1 MRTKCKKTGE
11 NRKCCIREINTVKCR
26 KEMGCALMTIHEK
39 GYAKLNYSLD
49 VRAKRTDGYHDLT
62 MVMGSVSL
70 WDDVEVSLRSD
81 GQIEARCSLPWLPRD
96 ERNLAV
102 RAARVFFD
110 AMNDPLCGADIR
122 IKKRVPVGAG
132 MAGGS
137 TDAAAVLRAL
147 NALTGMNFSVERLRD
162 LALAVGSDVPYC
174 ITGGMMLAEGRGE
187 VLSPL
192 PELPGGWIVIC
203 KPPFSVSTAELF
215 GRIDK
220 RRITAHPDTQG
231 LCAALRA
238 GDLSGVARRMYNV
251 FEEALPRSSA
261 EIGSIRGTLLGAGAL
276 GAVMTGTG
284 SAVFGVFED
293 RAAAAAAH
301 DGLSRTYRECF
312 LVRPVDML
320 KMGKS

>member
-1 MRTKCKKTGE
+1 
-11 NRKCCIREINTVKCR
+11 
-26 KEMGCALMTIHEK
+26 MGCVLMTIHEK

-49 VRAKRTDGYHDLT
+49 VRAKRADGYHDLT

-70 WDDVEVSLRSD
+70 WDDVEVSLRGD
-81 GQIEARCSLPWLPRD
+81 GRIEARCSLPWLPRD
-96 ERNLAV
+96 GRNLAV

-110 AMNDPLCGADIR
+110 AMNDPLCGADIH

-147 NALTGMNFSVERLRD
+147 NALTGVNFSVERLRD

-238 GDLSGVARRMYNV
+238 GDLCGVARRMYNV

-312 LVRPVDML
+312 LVRPVDRL
-320 KMGKS
+320 ELEKS

>member
-1 MRTKCKKTGE
+1 M
-11 NRKCCIREINTVKCR
+11 TVN
-26 KEMGCALMTIHEK
+26 EK

-49 VRAKRTDGYHDLT
+49 VHAKRPDGYHDLT

-70 WDDVEVSLRSD
+70 WDDVTVSLRTD
-81 GQIEARCSLPWLPRD
+81 GRIEAVCSLPWLPRD

-110 AMNDPLCGADIR
+110 ALGEASLGADIH
-122 IKKRVPVGAG
+122 IQKRVPVGAG

-137 TDAAAVLRAL
+137 TDAAAALRAL
-147 NALTGMNFSVERLRD
+147 NRLTGAGLSAEKLRS

-174 ITGGMMLAEGRGE
+174 VTGGMMLAEGRGE
-187 VLSPL
+187 ILTPL

-203 KPPFSVSTAELF
+203 RPAFSISTAELF
-215 GRIDK
+215 ARIDK

-238 GDLSGVARRMYNV
+238 GDLRGAARRMYNV

-261 EIGSIRGTLLGAGAL
+261 AVGAIRGALLDAGAL

-284 SAVFGVFED
+284 SAVFGVFEEKT
-293 RAAAAAAH
+293 AAAAAH
-301 DGLSRTYRECF
+301 ERLSRSYRECF
-312 LVRPVDML
+312 LVRGENAISLP
-320 KMGKS
+320 

>member
-1 MRTKCKKTGE
+1 
-11 NRKCCIREINTVKCR
+11 
-26 KEMGCALMTIHEK
+26 MGCALMTVNEK

-49 VRAKRTDGYHDLT
+49 VHAKRPDGYHDLT
-62 MVMGSVSL
+62 MIMGSVSL

-81 GQIEARCSLPWLPRD
+81 GQIEAVCSLSWLPRD

-110 AMNDPLCGADIR
+110 AVGGTPGADIR

-147 NALTGMNFSVERLRD
+147 NVLTGANFPAERLRE

-174 ITGGMMLAEGRGE
+174 VTGGMMLAEGRGE
-187 VLSPL
+187 LLSPL

-203 KPPFSVSTAELF
+203 KPPFSISTAELF

-231 LCAALRA
+231 LCAALHA
-238 GDLSGVARRMYNV
+238 GDLRGAARRMYNV

-261 EIGSIRGTLLGAGAL
+261 EIGSIRGALLDGGAL

-284 SAVFGVFED
+284 SAVFGVFEEH
-293 RAAAAAAH
+293 AAAEAVH
-301 DGLSRTYRECF
+301 ESLSQTYRECF
-312 LVRPVDML
+312 LVRLVDRL
-320 KMGKS
+320 AI

>member
-1 MRTKCKKTGE
+1 MR
-11 NRKCCIREINTVKCR
+11 IN
-26 KEMGCALMTIHEK
+26 EK

-49 VRAKRTDGYHDLT
+49 VHAKRPDGYHDLT

-81 GQIEARCSLPWLPRD
+81 GQIEAVCSLSWLPRD

-110 AMNDPLCGADIR
+110 AVGGTPGADIR

-147 NALTGMNFSVERLRD
+147 NVLTGANFPAERLRD

-174 ITGGMMLAEGRGE
+174 VTGGMMLAEGRGE
-187 VLSPL
+187 RLLPL

-220 RRITAHPDTQG
+220 RRIAAHPDTQG
-231 LCAALRA
+231 LCAALHA
-238 GDLSGVARRMYNV
+238 GDLRGAARRMYNV
-251 FEEALPRSSA
+251 FEEVLPHSSA
-261 EIGSIRGTLLGAGAL
+261 EIGSIRGALLDGGAL
-276 GAVMTGTG
+276 GAMMTGTG
-284 SAVFGVFED
+284 SAVFGVFEEH
-293 RAAAAAAH
+293 AAAENAH
-301 DGLSRTYRECF
+301 ERLSQTYRECF

-320 KMGKS
+320 TL

>member
-1 MRTKCKKTGE
+1 
-11 NRKCCIREINTVKCR
+11 
-26 KEMGCALMTIHEK
+26 MGCVLMTIHEK

-49 VRAKRTDGYHDLT
+49 VRAKRADGYHDLT

-70 WDDVEVSLRSD
+70 WDDVEVSLRGD
-81 GQIEARCSLPWLPRD
+81 GRIEARCSLPWLPRD
-96 ERNLAV
+96 GRNLAV

-147 NALTGMNFSVERLRD
+147 NALTGANFPVERLRD

-238 GDLSGVARRMYNV
+238 GDLCGVARRMYNV

-312 LVRPVDML
+312 LVRPVDRL
-320 KMGKS
+320 ELEKS

>member
-1 MRTKCKKTGE
+1 M
-11 NRKCCIREINTVKCR
+11 TVN
-26 KEMGCALMTIHEK
+26 EK

-49 VRAKRTDGYHDLT
+49 VHAKRADGYHDLT

-70 WDDVEVSLRSD
+70 WDDVEVSLRTD
-81 GQIEARCSLPWLPRD
+81 GKIEAACSLPWLPRD

-110 AMNDPLCGADIR
+110 AAGETSLGADIR

-147 NALTGMNFSVERLRD
+147 NVLTGANLSAERLRA
-162 LALAVGSDVPYC
+162 LALTVGSDVPYC
-174 ITGGMMLAEGRGE
+174 VTGGMMLAEGRGE
-187 VLSPL
+187 ILSPL

-220 RRITAHPDTQG
+220 RRVTAHPDTQG
-231 LCAALRA
+231 LCAALRD
-238 GDLSGVARRMYNV
+238 GDLRGAARRMYNV

-261 EIGSIRGTLLGAGAL
+261 EIGSIRGALLDGGAL

-284 SAVFGVFED
+284 SAVFGIFEE

-301 DGLSRTYRECF
+301 ESLSQSYRECF
-312 LVRPVDML
+312 LVRAVDAL
-320 KMGKS
+320 VL

>member
-1 MRTKCKKTGE
+1 M
-11 NRKCCIREINTVKCR
+11 TVN
-26 KEMGCALMTIHEK
+26 EK

-49 VRAKRTDGYHDLT
+49 VHAKRADGYHDLT

-70 WDDVEVSLRSD
+70 WDDVEVSLRTD
-81 GQIEARCSLPWLPRD
+81 GKIEAACSLPWLPRD

-110 AMNDPLCGADIR
+110 AAGETSLGADIR

-147 NALTGMNFSVERLRD
+147 NVLTGANLSAERLRA
-162 LALAVGSDVPYC
+162 LALTVGSDVPYC
-174 ITGGMMLAEGRGE
+174 VAGGMMLAEGRGE
-187 VLSPL
+187 ILSPL

-220 RRITAHPDTQG
+220 RRVTAHPDTQG
-231 LCAALRA
+231 LCAALRD
-238 GDLSGVARRMYNV
+238 GDLRGAARRMYNV

-261 EIGSIRGTLLGAGAL
+261 EIGSIRGALLDGGAL

-284 SAVFGVFED
+284 SAVFGIFEE

-301 DGLSRTYRECF
+301 KRLSRAYRECF
-312 LVRPVDML
+312 LVRAVDAL
-320 KMGKS
+320 SL

>member
-1 MRTKCKKTGE
+1 MR
-11 NRKCCIREINTVKCR
+11 IN
-26 KEMGCALMTIHEK
+26 EK

-49 VRAKRTDGYHDLT
+49 VHAKRSDGYHDLT

-81 GQIEARCSLPWLPRD
+81 GRTEAVCSLSWLPRD

-110 AMNDPLCGADIR
+110 AVGGTPGADIR

-147 NALTGMNFSVERLRD
+147 NVLTGANFPAERLRD

-174 ITGGMMLAEGRGE
+174 VTGGMMLAEGRGE
-187 VLSPL
+187 RLSPL

-220 RRITAHPDTQG
+220 RRIAAHPDTQG
-231 LCAALRA
+231 LCAALHA
-238 GDLSGVARRMYNV
+238 GDLRGAARRMYNV
-251 FEEALPRSSA
+251 FEEVLPHSSA
-261 EIGSIRGTLLGAGAL
+261 EIGSIRGALLDGGAL
-276 GAVMTGTG
+276 GAMMTGTG
-284 SAVFGVFED
+284 SAVFGVFEEH
-293 RAAAAAAH
+293 AAAENAH
-301 DGLSRTYRECF
+301 ERLSQTYRECF

-320 KMGKS
+320 TL

>member
-1 MRTKCKKTGE
+1 MR
-11 NRKCCIREINTVKCR
+11 IN
-26 KEMGCALMTIHEK
+26 EK

-49 VRAKRTDGYHDLT
+49 VHAKRPDGYHDLT

-81 GQIEARCSLPWLPRD
+81 GQIEAVCSLSWLPRD

-110 AMNDPLCGADIR
+110 AVGGTPGADIR

-147 NALTGMNFSVERLRD
+147 NVLTGANFPAERLRD

-174 ITGGMMLAEGRGE
+174 VTGGMMLAEGRGE
-187 VLSPL
+187 KLSPL

-220 RRITAHPDTQG
+220 RRIAAHPDTQG
-231 LCAALRA
+231 LCAALHA
-238 GDLSGVARRMYNV
+238 GDLRGAARRMYNV
-251 FEEALPRSSA
+251 FEEALPHSSA
-261 EIGSIRGTLLGAGAL
+261 EIGSIRGALLDGGAL
-276 GAVMTGTG
+276 GAMMTGTG
-284 SAVFGVFED
+284 SAVFGVFEEH
-293 RAAAAAAH
+293 AAAENAH
-301 DGLSRTYRECF
+301 ERLSQTYRECF

-320 KMGKS
+320 TL

>member
-1 MRTKCKKTGE
+1 M
-11 NRKCCIREINTVKCR
+11 TVN
-26 KEMGCALMTIHEK
+26 EK

-49 VRAKRTDGYHDLT
+49 VHAKRADGYHDLT

-70 WDDVEVSLRSD
+70 WDDVEVSLRTD
-81 GQIEARCSLPWLPRD
+81 GKIEAACSLPWLPRD

-110 AMNDPLCGADIR
+110 STGDASLGADIR

-147 NALTGMNFSVERLRD
+147 NVLTGANFPAERLRS
-162 LALAVGSDVPYC
+162 LALAIGSDVPYC
-174 ITGGMMLAEGRGE
+174 VAGGMMLAEGRGE
-187 VLSPL
+187 ILSPL
-192 PELPGGWIVIC
+192 PELPDGWIVIC

-220 RRITAHPDTQG
+220 RRVTAHPDTQG
-231 LCAALRA
+231 LCAALRDK
-238 GDLSGVARRMYNV
+238 DLRGVARRMYNV

-261 EIGSIRGTLLGAGAL
+261 EIGAIRGALLDGGAL

-284 SAVFGVFED
+284 SAVFGIFEEH
-293 RAAAAAAH
+293 AAAAAAH
-301 DGLSRTYRECF
+301 KRLSRAYRECF
-312 LVRPVDML
+312 LVRAVDAL
-320 KMGKS
+320 PL

>member
-1 MRTKCKKTGE
+1 M
-11 NRKCCIREINTVKCR
+11 TVN
-26 KEMGCALMTIHEK
+26 EK

-49 VRAKRTDGYHDLT
+49 VHAKRPDGYHDLT

-70 WDDVEVSLRSD
+70 RDDVTVSLRTD
-81 GQIEARCSLPWLPRD
+81 GRIEAVCSLPWLPRD

-110 AMNDPLCGADIR
+110 ALGEASLGADIH
-122 IKKRVPVGAG
+122 IQKRVPVGAG

-137 TDAAAVLRAL
+137 TDAAAALRAL
-147 NALTGMNFSVERLRD
+147 NRLTGAGLSAEKLRS
-162 LALAVGSDVPYC
+162 LELAVGSDVPYC
-174 ITGGMMLAEGRGE
+174 VTGGMMLAEGRGE
-187 VLSPL
+187 ILTPL

-203 KPPFSVSTAELF
+203 KPAFSISTAELF
-215 GRIDK
+215 ARIDK

-238 GDLSGVARRMYNV
+238 GDLCGAARRMYNV

-261 EIGSIRGTLLGAGAL
+261 AVGAIRGALLDAGAL

-284 SAVFGVFED
+284 SAVFGVFEEKT
-293 RAAAAAAH
+293 AAAAAH
-301 DGLSRTYRECF
+301 ERLSRSYRECF
-312 LVRPVDML
+312 LVRGENAISLP
-320 KMGKS
+320 

>member
-1 MRTKCKKTGE
+1 MR
-11 NRKCCIREINTVKCR
+11 IN
-26 KEMGCALMTIHEK
+26 EK

-49 VRAKRTDGYHDLT
+49 VHAKRPDGYHDLT

-81 GQIEARCSLPWLPRD
+81 GRIEAVCSLSWLPRD

-110 AMNDPLCGADIR
+110 AVGGTPGADIR

-147 NALTGMNFSVERLRD
+147 NVLTGANFPAERLRD
-162 LALAVGSDVPYC
+162 FALAVGSDVPYC
-174 ITGGMMLAEGRGE
+174 VTGGMMLAEGRGE
-187 VLSPL
+187 RLSPL

-220 RRITAHPDTQG
+220 RRIAAHPDTQG
-231 LCAALRA
+231 LCAALHA
-238 GDLSGVARRMYNV
+238 GDLRGAARRMYNV

-261 EIGSIRGTLLGAGAL
+261 EIGSIRGALLDGGAL
-276 GAVMTGTG
+276 GAMMTGTG
-284 SAVFGVFED
+284 SAVFGVFEEH
-293 RAAAAAAH
+293 AAAENAH
-301 DGLSRTYRECF
+301 ERLSQTYRECF

-320 KMGKS
+320 TL

>member
-1 MRTKCKKTGE
+1 M
-11 NRKCCIREINTVKCR
+11 TVN
-26 KEMGCALMTIHEK
+26 EK

-49 VRAKRTDGYHDLT
+49 VHAKRADGYHDLT

-70 WDDVEVSLRSD
+70 WDDVEVSLRAD
-81 GQIEARCSLPWLPRD
+81 GKIEAVCSLPWLPRD

-110 AMNDPLCGADIR
+110 AAGDASLGADIR

-147 NALTGMNFSVERLRD
+147 NVLTGANFPAERLRS
-162 LALAVGSDVPYC
+162 LALAIGSDVPYC
-174 ITGGMMLAEGRGE
+174 VAGGMMLAEGRGE
-187 VLSPL
+187 ILSPL

-220 RRITAHPDTQG
+220 RRVTAHPDTQG
-231 LCAALRA
+231 LCTALRN
-238 GDLSGVARRMYNV
+238 GDLCGVARRMYNV
-251 FEEALPRSSA
+251 FEETLPRSSA
-261 EIGSIRGTLLGAGAL
+261 EIGAIRSALLDGGAL

-284 SAVFGVFED
+284 SAVFGIFEEH
-293 RAAAAAAH
+293 AAAAAAH
-301 DGLSRTYRECF
+301 KRLSRAYRECF
-312 LVRPVDML
+312 LVRAVDAL
-320 KMGKS
+320 SL

>member
-1 MRTKCKKTGE
+1 MR
-11 NRKCCIREINTVKCR
+11 IN
-26 KEMGCALMTIHEK
+26 EK

-49 VRAKRTDGYHDLT
+49 VHAKRTDGYHDLT

-70 WDDVEVSLRSD
+70 WDDVALSLRAD
-81 GQIEARCSLPWLPRD
+81 GKIEAVCSLPWLPRD

-110 AMNDPLCGADIR
+110 AAGETSLGADIR

-147 NALTGMNFSVERLRD
+147 NVLTGANLSAERLRA

-174 ITGGMMLAEGRGE
+174 VTGGMMLAEGRGE
-187 VLSPL
+187 ILSPL

-220 RRITAHPDTQG
+220 RRVTAHPDTQG
-231 LCAALRA
+231 LCTALRN
-238 GDLSGVARRMYNV
+238 GDLRGAARRMYNV

-261 EIGSIRGTLLGAGAL
+261 EIGSIRGALLDGGAL

-284 SAVFGVFED
+284 SAVFGIFEE
-293 RAAAAAAH
+293 RAEAAAAH
-301 DGLSRTYRECF
+301 ESLSQSYRECF
-312 LVRPVDML
+312 LVRAVDAL
-320 KMGKS
+320 VL

>member
-1 MRTKCKKTGE
+1 M
-11 NRKCCIREINTVKCR
+11 TVN
-26 KEMGCALMTIHEK
+26 EK

-49 VRAKRTDGYHDLT
+49 VHARRSDGYHDLT

-70 WDDVEVSLRSD
+70 WDDVDVTLRRD
-81 GQIEARCSLPWLPRD
+81 GRIEAKCSIPWLPRD

-110 AMNDPLCGADIR
+110 AAGDKTLGADIR

-147 NALTGMNFSVERLRD
+147 NVLTGANFSAEQLRALALT
-162 LALAVGSDVPYC
+162 VGSDVPYC
-174 ITGGMMLAEGRGE
+174 VTGGMMLAEGRGE
-187 VLSPL
+187 ILSPL

-231 LCAALRA
+231 LCAALHA
-238 GDLSGVARRMYNV
+238 GDLCGVARRMFNV
-251 FEEALPRSSA
+251 FEEALPRSGA
-261 EIGSIRGTLLGAGAL
+261 EIGSIRGALLDGGAL

-284 SAVFGVFED
+284 SAVFGVFDD
-293 RAAAAAAH
+293 RAAAAAAYER
-301 DGLSRTYRECF
+301 LSQSYRECF
-312 LVRPVDML
+312 LVRAADAL
-320 KMGKS
+320 TL

>member
-1 MRTKCKKTGE
+1 
-11 NRKCCIREINTVKCR
+11 
-26 KEMGCALMTIHEK
+26 MGCVLMTIHEK

-49 VRAKRTDGYHDLT
+49 VRAKRADGYHDLT

-70 WDDVEVSLRSD
+70 WDDVDVTLRRD
-81 GQIEARCSLPWLPRD
+81 GRIEAKCSIPWLPRD
-96 ERNLAV
+96 GRNLAV

-110 AMNDPLCGADIR
+110 AMNDPLCGADIH

-147 NALTGMNFSVERLRD
+147 NALTGANFPVERLRD

-238 GDLSGVARRMYNV
+238 GDLCGVARRMYNV

-261 EIGSIRGTLLGAGAL
+261 EIGSIRGTLLSAGAL

-312 LVRPVDML
+312 LVRPVDRL
-320 KMGKS
+320 KPGKS

>member
-1 MRTKCKKTGE
+1 
-11 NRKCCIREINTVKCR
+11 
-26 KEMGCALMTIHEK
+26 MGCALMTIHEK

-49 VRAKRTDGYHDLT
+49 VRAKRADGYHDLT

-70 WDDVEVSLRSD
+70 WDDVEVSLRGD
-81 GQIEARCSLPWLPRD
+81 GRIEARCSLPWLPRD
-96 ERNLAV
+96 GRNLAV

-110 AMNDPLCGADIR
+110 AMNDPLCGADIH

-147 NALTGMNFSVERLRD
+147 NALTGANFPVERLRD

-238 GDLSGVARRMYNV
+238 GDLCGVARRMYNV

-312 LVRPVDML
+312 LVRPVDRL
-320 KMGKS
+320 ELEKS

>member
-1 MRTKCKKTGE
+1 M
-11 NRKCCIREINTVKCR
+11 TVN
-26 KEMGCALMTIHEK
+26 EK

-49 VRAKRTDGYHDLT
+49 VRAKRPDGYHDLT

-70 WDDVEVSLRSD
+70 WDDVDVTLRRD
-81 GQIEARCSLPWLPRD
+81 GRIEARCSLPWLPRD
-96 ERNLAV
+96 RRNLAV

-110 AMNDPLCGADIR
+110 AMNDPLCGADIH

-301 DGLSRTYRECF
+301 DGLLRTYRECF

>member
-1 MRTKCKKTGE
+1 
-11 NRKCCIREINTVKCR
+11 
-26 KEMGCALMTIHEK
+26 MTIHEK

-49 VRAKRTDGYHDLT
+49 VHAKRTDGYHDLT

-70 WDDVEVSLRSD
+70 WDDVEVSLRGD
-81 GQIEARCSLPWLPRD
+81 GRIEARCSLPWLPRD
-96 ERNLAV
+96 GRNLAV

-132 MAGGS
+132 MEGGS

-147 NALTGMNFSVERLRD
+147 NALTGVNFSVERLRD

>member
-1 MRTKCKKTGE
+1 M
-11 NRKCCIREINTVKCR
+11 TVN
-26 KEMGCALMTIHEK
+26 EK

-49 VRAKRTDGYHDLT
+49 VHAKRADGYHDLT
-62 MVMGSVSL
+62 MVMGSVTL
-70 WDDVEVSLRSD
+70 RDDVEVSLRAD
-81 GQIEARCSLPWLPRD
+81 GEIEAACSLPWLPRD

-110 AMNDPLCGADIR
+110 TVGESSLGADIR

-147 NALTGMNFSVERLRD
+147 NVLTGAKFPAERLREI
-162 LALAVGSDVPYC
+162 ALTIGSDVPYC
-174 ITGGMMLAEGRGE
+174 VTGGMMLAEGRGE
-187 VLSPL
+187 KLTPL

-231 LCAALRA
+231 LCAALRD
-238 GDLSGVARRMYNV
+238 GDLRGVARRMYNV

-261 EIGSIRGTLLGAGAL
+261 EIGAIRGALLDGGAL

-293 RAAAAAAH
+293 HAAAAAVQER
-301 DGLSRTYRECF
+301 LSQAYRECF
-312 LVRPVDML
+312 LVRTVDAL
-320 KMGKS
+320 TQ

>member
-1 MRTKCKKTGE
+1 
-11 NRKCCIREINTVKCR
+11 
-26 KEMGCALMTIHEK
+26 MGCVLMTIHEK

-49 VRAKRTDGYHDLT
+49 VRAKRADGYHDLT

-70 WDDVEVSLRSD
+70 WDDVEVSLRGD
-81 GQIEARCSLPWLPRD
+81 GRIEARCSLPWLPRD
-96 ERNLAV
+96 GRNLAV
-102 RAARVFFD
+102 RAARVFFG
-110 AMNDPLCGADIR
+110 AMNDPLCGADIH

-147 NALTGMNFSVERLRD
+147 NALTGANFPVERLRD

-238 GDLSGVARRMYNV
+238 GDLCGVARRMYNV

-261 EIGSIRGTLLGAGAL
+261 EIGSIRGTLLSAGAL

-312 LVRPVDML
+312 LVRPVDRL
-320 KMGKS
+320 KPRKS

>member
-1 MRTKCKKTGE
+1 M
-11 NRKCCIREINTVKCR
+11 TVN
-26 KEMGCALMTIHEK
+26 EK

-49 VRAKRTDGYHDLT
+49 VHAKRPDGYHDLT

-70 WDDVEVSLRSD
+70 WDDVTVSLRTD
-81 GQIEARCSLPWLPRD
+81 GRIEAVCSLPWLPRD

-110 AMNDPLCGADIR
+110 ALGEASLGADIH
-122 IKKRVPVGAG
+122 IQKRVPVGAG

-137 TDAAAVLRAL
+137 TDAAAALRAL
-147 NALTGMNFSVERLRD
+147 NRLTGAGLSAEKLRS

-174 ITGGMMLAEGRGE
+174 VTGGMMLAEGRGE
-187 VLSPL
+187 ILTPL

-203 KPPFSVSTAELF
+203 KPAFSISTAELF
-215 GRIDK
+215 ARIDK
-220 RRITAHPDTQG
+220 RRTTAHPDTQG

-238 GDLSGVARRMYNV
+238 GDLCGAARRMYNV

-261 EIGSIRGTLLGAGAL
+261 AVGAIRGALLDAGAL

-284 SAVFGVFED
+284 SAVFGVFEEK
-293 RAAAAAAH
+293 AAAAAAH
-301 DGLSRTYRECF
+301 ERLSRSYRECF
-312 LVRPVDML
+312 LARGENAISLP
-320 KMGKS
+320 

>member
-1 MRTKCKKTGE
+1 M
-11 NRKCCIREINTVKCR
+11 TVN
-26 KEMGCALMTIHEK
+26 EK

-49 VRAKRTDGYHDLT
+49 VHAKRADGYHDLT

-70 WDDVEVSLRSD
+70 WDDVEVSLRTD
-81 GQIEARCSLPWLPRD
+81 GKIEAACSLPWLPRD

-110 AMNDPLCGADIR
+110 AAGETSLGADIR

-147 NALTGMNFSVERLRD
+147 NVLTGANLSAERLRA

-174 ITGGMMLAEGRGE
+174 VTGGMMLAEGRGE
-187 VLSPL
+187 ILSPL

-220 RRITAHPDTQG
+220 RRVTAHPDTQG
-231 LCAALRA
+231 LCTALRN
-238 GDLSGVARRMYNV
+238 GDLRGAARRMYNV

-261 EIGSIRGTLLGAGAL
+261 EIGSIRGALLDGGAL

-284 SAVFGVFED
+284 SAVFGIFEE
-293 RAAAAAAH
+293 RAEAAAAH
-301 DGLSRTYRECF
+301 ESLSQSYRECF
-312 LVRPVDML
+312 LVRAVDAL
-320 KMGKS
+320 VL

>member
-1 MRTKCKKTGE
+1 M
-11 NRKCCIREINTVKCR
+11 TVN
-26 KEMGCALMTIHEK
+26 EK

-49 VRAKRTDGYHDLT
+49 VHAKRADGYHNLT

-70 WDDVEVSLRSD
+70 WDDVEVSLRTD
-81 GQIEARCSLPWLPRD
+81 GRIEAACSLPWLPRD

-110 AMNDPLCGADIR
+110 ATGDVSLGADIR

-147 NALTGMNFSVERLRD
+147 NVLTGANFPAERLRA
-162 LALAVGSDVPYC
+162 LALTIGSDVPYC
-174 ITGGMMLAEGRGE
+174 IAGGMMLAEGRGE
-187 VLSPL
+187 ILSPL

-220 RRITAHPDTQG
+220 RRVMAHPDTQG
-231 LCAALRA
+231 LCAALRD
-238 GDLSGVARRMYNV
+238 GDLRGTARRMYNV

-261 EIGSIRGTLLGAGAL
+261 EIGAIRGALLDGGAL

-293 RAAAAAAH
+293 HTAAAGVH
-301 DGLSRTYRECF
+301 ERLSQTYRECF
-312 LVRPVDML
+312 LVRTVDGL
-320 KMGKS
+320 TL

>member
-1 MRTKCKKTGE
+1 M
-11 NRKCCIREINTVKCR
+11 TVN
-26 KEMGCALMTIHEK
+26 EK

-49 VRAKRTDGYHDLT
+49 VHARRPDGYHDLT

-70 WDDVEVSLRSD
+70 WDDVALSLRAD
-81 GQIEARCSLPWLPRD
+81 GKIEAVCSLPWLPRD

-110 AMNDPLCGADIR
+110 AAGETSLGADIR

-147 NALTGMNFSVERLRD
+147 NVLTGANLSAERLRA
-162 LALAVGSDVPYC
+162 LALTVGSDVPYC
-174 ITGGMMLAEGRGE
+174 VTGGMMLAEGRGE
-187 VLSPL
+187 ILSPL

-220 RRITAHPDTQG
+220 RRVTAHPDTQG
-231 LCAALRA
+231 LCTALRN
-238 GDLSGVARRMYNV
+238 GDLRGAARRMYNV

-261 EIGSIRGTLLGAGAL
+261 EIGSIRGALLDGGAL

-284 SAVFGVFED
+284 SAVFGIFEE
-293 RAAAAAAH
+293 RAEAAAAH
-301 DGLSRTYRECF
+301 ESLSQSYRECF
-312 LVRPVDML
+312 LVRAVDAL
-320 KMGKS
+320 VL

>member
-1 MRTKCKKTGE
+1 
-11 NRKCCIREINTVKCR
+11 
-26 KEMGCALMTIHEK
+26 MGCALMTVNEK
-39 GYAKLNYSLD
+39 GFAKLNYSLD
-49 VRAKRTDGYHDLT
+49 VHAKRPDGYHDLT

-81 GQIEARCSLPWLPRD
+81 GQIEAVCSLSWLPRD

-110 AMNDPLCGADIR
+110 AVGGAPGADIR

-147 NALTGMNFSVERLRD
+147 NVLTGANYPAEQLRE

-174 ITGGMMLAEGRGE
+174 VTGGMMLAEGRGE
-187 VLSPL
+187 ILSLL

-238 GDLSGVARRMYNV
+238 GDLRGAARRMYNV

-261 EIGSIRGTLLGAGAL
+261 EIGSIRGALLDSGAL
-276 GAVMTGTG
+276 GAMMTGTG
-284 SAVFGVFED
+284 SAVFGVFEE
-293 RAAAAAAH
+293 RAAAEAAH
-301 DGLSRTYRECF
+301 ERLSQTYRECF
-312 LVRPVDML
+312 LVRPVDGL
-320 KMGKS
+320 AI

>member
-49 VRAKRTDGYHDLT
+49 VRAKRADGYHDLT

-70 WDDVEVSLRSD
+70 WDDVEVSLRGD
-81 GQIEARCSLPWLPRD
+81 GRIEARCSLPWLPRD
-96 ERNLAV
+96 GRNLAV

-147 NALTGMNFSVERLRD
+147 NALTGVNFSVERLRD